1 MNIKKL
7 TLKQLSW
14 ALLPA
19 LIIGFTACGDKDDTS
34 TPPTTTTPP
43 NTNTTPEQYILMNG
57 SKVIIKN
64 PANGNFRGLQ
74 GDTILEWSGNKPSAI
89 LGDSSISITHY
100 EGVKRGVNVVDQLA
114 SEYGEVSIGIQFGIT
129 DSKTE
134 ISLKQGD
141 YKLEK
146 VNGIWY
152 SVLKNGAGEATKGTS
167 KINLTGVEFRLAW
180 PSTFK

>member
-7 TLKQLSW
+7 NFKTLAW
-14 ALLPA
+14 AIVPALL
-19 LIIGFTACGDKDDTS
+19 IGFSACGDDDTP
-34 TPPTTTTPP
+34 PPTTTTPT
-43 NTNTTPEQYILMNG
+43 TNNSTEQYILMDG
-57 SKVIIKN
+57 LKVKIKN

-74 GDTILEWSGNKPSAI
+74 GDTIIEWSGNKPSAI

-129 DSKTE
+129 DSRTE

-152 SVLKNGAGEATKGTS
+152 SVLKNGAGEATKGTN
-167 KINLTGVEFRLAW
+167 KINLTGIEFRVAW